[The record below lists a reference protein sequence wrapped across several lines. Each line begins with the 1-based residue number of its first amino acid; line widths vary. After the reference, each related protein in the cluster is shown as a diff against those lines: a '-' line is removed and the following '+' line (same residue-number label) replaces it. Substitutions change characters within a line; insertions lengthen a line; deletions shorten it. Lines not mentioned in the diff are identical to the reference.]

1 MTLILSTVFGWI
13 VSQLLVFWP
22 WVLGVSGSILA
33 FLFSATIRKYTL
45 SIIAIALILGVT
57 FLGGYN
63 SNHTITTVTHSCE
76 EFSKHLTIT
85 TKGINVLKKN
95 GLCQ

>member
-1 MTLILSTVFGWI
+1 MTAILLFLWSVI
-13 VSQLLVFWP
+13 QPILLGFWP
-22 WVLGVSGSILA
+22 WLLGGAGAVLA
-33 FLFSATIRKYTL
+33 FLFSPTIRKYTIG
-45 SIIAIALILGVT
+45 IIAVALILGIT

-63 SNHTITTVTHSCE
+63 SNHAITTVTHSCT